1 MRLTP
6 ESCDTEPDVDIPET
20 SMNNS
25 GASVAPVGLLKL
37 PVELLNLILSD
48 FATIPEDDIIRNLK
62 KFSIDCR
69 ERERVFRAL
78 SQVSRAYRTAFL
90 PSFWKHLD
98 LCTNANTKTWFAD
111 ITKRNLKR
119 CKGVAKTPRLG
130 KLVKCGVEL
139 GMRRSMTLT

>member
-1 MRLTP
+1 MPPRRRMKFKRLTP

-62 KFSIDCR
+62 KLSIDCR
-69 ERERVFRAL
+69 ERERVFSAL

-98 LCTNANTKTWFAD
+98 LCTNAGT
-111 ITKRNLKR
+111 R
-119 CKGVAKTPRLG
+119 RLG
-130 KLVKCGVEL
+130 LPILRKEI
-139 GMRRSMTLT
+139 